1 MSDSPTGDLQAGGMS
16 RRRQT
21 AVGLLVI
28 VLFAAG
34 MLQFAGLDWRSPP
47 PEARVNDG
55 RQATFFALHIYPY
68 GVFSEDFHLYAVR
81 AKRIRDRGWSDSLLD
96 RREGAGINFVAPV
109 QVLIGRLAVA
119 TDGEPVRYACFLMAL
134 LTVAWSGMYL
144 AVRRWLPRE
153 ISWGVA
159 LVAVLVTVQ
168 WEAAEYFFREPPY
181 SELQWPAHRGLRV
194 ATNAWTNPLFAAVL
208 LLVSSVPFSGR
219 LPLRKYAGLAVML
232 GILAGADNWAFAVA
246 WLSCGW
252 LLAALAAL
260 GLIRWRAKQQTPAG
274 SLASPFVLAVTL
286 GATWL
291 LHKLMTVAVTGDVA
305 MRSGVGPEWLRQAT
319 TIGLWEHVSQHWG
332 NPGGWWTVAAIGG
345 LSGVLLWAGGREDPE
360 SSTLKRLTA
369 QLWLVAAMPLLAML
383 TLLPVLRHSGMEL
396 YLANQVYWRVNYA
409 LLLVLILLAGEAL
422 HRVVLWRGWRRQ
434 HSGGAA
440 QRTWTR
446 IVVVGIC
453 GLFVVHQLKI
463 ERFIRKVASREFFLT
478 ADAEQF
484 RDWLQDYERRK
495 GAFSLATVSHE
506 LNYLCAYWTDADL
519 LLPEGFPYHNAADNA
534 EIRQQVASLL
544 RVYGATPES
553 WRQFARP
560 GEGRFQQDWR
570 ESRTVSEQE
579 GFLYY
584 VYHRAAQLRSPEHP
598 AWAQEERERIA
609 ERLAASSDPVA
620 QPDVIVIDGTAKR
633 LGRPQLDG
641 YELAFE
647 HGELG
652 AWVRNGDP
660 AVRPQNAD

>member
-1 MSDSPTGDLQAGGMS
+1 MSDSPAGDGLAGGIS

-21 AVGLLVI
+21 AAGLLVI

-34 MLQFAGLDWRSPP
+34 MLQFAGLDWRAPP
-47 PEARVNDG
+47 PESRVNDG

-96 RREGAGINFVAPV
+96 RREGAGTNIVAPV

-119 TDGEPVRYACFLMAL
+119 TDGDPFRYACFLMAL

-168 WEAAEYFFREPPY
+168 WEAAEYFFRTPPY

-208 LLVSSVPFSGR
+208 LLVSSVPFSDR
-219 LPLRKYAGLAVML
+219 LPLRKCAGLAVML

-252 LLAALAAL
+252 LLAGLAAL
-260 GLIRWRAKQQTPAG
+260 GLIRWRAKQQTLAG
-274 SLASPFVLAVTL
+274 SLARPFILAITL

-291 LHKLMTVAVTGDVA
+291 LHKLMTAAVTGDVA
-305 MRSGVGPEWLRQAT
+305 LRSGVGPDWLHEVT
-319 TIGLWEHVSQHWG
+319 KINLWEHGVQYWG

-345 LSGVLLWAGGREDPE
+345 LSGVVYWPGRRAAPGSAAGQRF
-360 SSTLKRLTA
+360 TA
-369 QLWLVAAMPLLAML
+369 QLLVVAALPLLAML

-409 LLLVLILLAGEAL
+409 LLLVLMLLAGEAL
-422 HRVVLWRGWRRQ
+422 HRVVLWQGWWQRRPA
-434 HSGGAA
+434 GTAA
-440 QRTWTR
+440 RTWSM
-446 IVVVGIC
+446 IVVLGIS
-453 GLFVVHQLKI
+453 GLFLIHQLKI

-478 ADAEQF
+478 AEAEQF

-495 GAFSLATVSHE
+495 GAFSLATASHE

-519 LLPEGFPYHNAADNA
+519 LLPEGFPYHNAADN
-534 EIRQQVASLL
+534 EDIRRRVVNLL

-553 WRQFARP
+553 WRKFARP

-584 VYHRAAQLRSPEHP
+584 VYHRAAQLKSQEHP
-598 AWAQEERERIA
+598 EWAKEERERIA
-609 ERLAASSDPVA
+609 ERLTATGEAVP
-620 QPDVIVIDGTAKR
+620 QPDVIVIDGAAQL
-633 LGRPQLDG
+633 LGQAQLDD
-641 YELAFE
+641 YALAFE
-647 HGELG
+647 HGELT
-652 AWVRNGDP
+652 AWVRKGDP
-660 AVRPQNAD
+660 AVRPPNAN